1 MTIIAILLGHWRCFQ
16 ARSKQASA
24 FGYIAFLHEIKN
36 GVSKSLL
43 PRVVPEAWD
52 GTCHGAPIG
61 KGNLRMSNPEKKQ
74 AEMCLGLILTN
85 PESR

>member
-1 MTIIAILLGHWRCFQ
+1 MGYLRASYPGSSQKLGT
-16 ARSKQASA
+16 
-24 FGYIAFLHEIKN
+24 EP
-36 GVSKSLL
+36 VM
-43 PRVVPEAWD
+43 
-52 GTCHGAPIG
+52 GAPIG